1 MVEKENRFCYNYECC
16 HKRQHFECKSI
27 KVVIFA
33 KRKENDR
40 KDRMDMK
47 VIKRD
52 GREVEYDRTKI
63 VYAIHKANNE
73 VAKEEK
79 ISEEK
84 IYDIIAS
91 IENRK
96 MESMAV
102 EDIQDIIEQKL
113 MEEGKYV
120 LAKKYIIYRYTRA
133 MVRKSNTTDD
143 SILKLIR
150 GENSEL
156 KTENSNK
163 NSILASTQR
172 DYIAG
177 EVSKDLTKRVLLPEK
192 IVKAHEEGVIHF
204 HDMDYFLQP
213 IFNCCLVNI
222 GDMLDNGT
230 VMNGKLIESPK
241 RKI

>member
-1 MVEKENRFCYNYECC
+1 
-16 HKRQHFECKSI
+16 
-27 KVVIFA
+27 
-33 KRKENDR
+33 
-40 KDRMDMK
+40 MK

-52 GREVEYDRTKI
+52 GREAEYDRNKI
-63 VYAIHKANNE
+63 VHAIQKANNE
-73 VAKEEK
+73 VEKEDK

-84 IYDIIAS
+84 IYDIVAS

-96 MESMAV
+96 LASMAV

-113 MEEGKYV
+113 MEEGKYH

-143 SILKLIR
+143 SILRLIR

-163 NSILASTQR
+163 NSTLASTQR

-204 HDMDYFLQP
+204 HDMDYFPPADFQLLS
-213 IFNCCLVNI
+213 CKYRRYA
-222 GDMLDNGT
+222 G
-230 VMNGKLIESPK
+230 
-241 RKI
+241 

>member
-1 MVEKENRFCYNYECC
+1 
-16 HKRQHFECKSI
+16 
-27 KVVIFA
+27 
-33 KRKENDR
+33 
-40 KDRMDMK
+40 MK

-52 GREVEYDRTKI
+52 GREVAYDRNKI

-73 VAKEEK
+73 VEKADK

-96 MESMAV
+96 LESMAV

-113 MEEGKYV
+113 MEEGKYN

-133 MVRKSNTTDD
+133 LVRKSNTTDD
-143 SILKLIR
+143 SILRLIR

-163 NSILASTQR
+163 NSTLASTQR

-177 EVSKDLTKRVLLPEK
+177 KYQK
-192 IVKAHEEGVIHF
+192 ISQRE
-204 HDMDYFLQP
+204 
-213 IFNCCLVNI
+213 CCFRRR
-222 GDMLDNGT
+222 
-230 VMNGKLIESPK
+230 S
-241 RKI
+241 